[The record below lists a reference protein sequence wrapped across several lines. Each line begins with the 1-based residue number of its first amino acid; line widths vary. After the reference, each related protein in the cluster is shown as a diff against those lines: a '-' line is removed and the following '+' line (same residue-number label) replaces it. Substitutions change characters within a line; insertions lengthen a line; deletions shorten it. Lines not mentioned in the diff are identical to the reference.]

1 MALGAQ
7 PPTVTEA
14 ERLARVALNALA
26 EPGDPRFPRLVGE
39 LGAQGLYER
48 LAADVDLDGLRSQ
61 TSERLV
67 GLDPAVVLEQ
77 AGRLGIRFVV
87 PGDPEW
93 PPPLSDLDRVEPL
106 NQMSGAPLGLWVRGP
121 VPLTDV
127 LGDSVAIVGSRS
139 ATTYGTQVAAD
150 LAAHLAGAGTTV
162 VSGAAYGID
171 QAAHRGA
178 LAAGGTTVAVL
189 ACGVDRAYP
198 SGHKALLDYL
208 CETGAVVSDLR
219 PGCAPSRHRF
229 LARNRLIAAM
239 TQGTVV
245 VEAAVRSGALNTAS
259 WAQRMNRSVMG
270 VPGPVTSAPS
280 EGVHE
285 LVRSGAATLVTRGEH
300 VRELLAPMG
309 EHTWVPPRAEDS
321 PFDLLDELDRRVLE
335 AVPVRAAATVSS
347 LARTAGLSS
356 DSTFSALRRLAAE
369 GWVRADG
376 RRWERAPTSPG
387 S

>member
-1 MALGAQ
+1 MTSTTAVSEG
-7 PPTVTEA
+7 

-26 EPGDPRFPRLVGE
+26 EPGDPRFARLVGRLGPEE
-39 LGAQGLYER
+39 LYTR
-48 LAADVDLDGLRSQ
+48 LAADLDLDGVGSQ
-61 TSERLV
+61 AAARLA
-67 GLDPAVVLEQ
+67 GLDPALVLEQ
-77 AGRLGIRFVV
+77 ADRLGIRFVV

-93 PPPLSDLDRVEPL
+93 PERLADLDRIEPL
-106 NQMSGAPLGLWVRGP
+106 NRMAGSPLGLWVRGP
-121 VPLTDV
+121 AALAEV
-127 LGDSVAIVGSRS
+127 LRDSVAVVGSRS

-150 LAAHLAGAGTTV
+150 LSAHLSGHGTTI

-178 LAAGGTTVAVL
+178 LGARGPTVAVL

-198 SGHKALLDYL
+198 PGHKALLDHL
-208 CETGAVVSDLR
+208 AAHGAVVSDLR

-239 TQGTVV
+239 TRGTVV

-259 WAQRMNRSVMG
+259 WAMRMQRAVMG

-285 LVRSGAATLVTRGEH
+285 LLRGGGAVLVTRGEH
-300 VRELLAPMG
+300 VRELLAPVG
-309 EHTWVPPRAEDS
+309 EATWVSPRAEDS

-335 AVPVRAAATVSS
+335 AVPLRAGAGTASV
-347 LARTAGLSS
+347 ARTVGLSPAV
-356 DSTFSALRRLAAE
+356 TLAALRRLQVE
-369 GWVRADG
+369 GWVRAEG
-376 RRWERAPTSPG
+376 RRWERG
-387 S
+387 RDIMVR

>member
-1 MALGAQ
+1 MTPGAPARTEQ
-7 PPTVTEA
+7 EA

-26 EPGDPRFPRLVGE
+26 EPGDPRFPRLVAQM
-39 LGAQGLYER
+39 GARRLYER
-48 LAADVDLDGLRSQ
+48 LAAKLDLDGLSSQ

-77 AGRLGIRFVV
+77 AERLRIRFVV

-93 PPPLSDLDRVEPL
+93 PAPLDDLDHVEPL
-106 NQMSGAPLGLWVRGP
+106 NQMAGAPLGLWVRGP
-121 VPLTDV
+121 ASLAEV
-127 LGDSVAIVGSRS
+127 LRDSVAIVGSRS
-139 ATTYGTQVAAD
+139 ATTYGTKVAAD
-150 LAAHLAGAGTTV
+150 LAAHLSAEGTTV

-178 LAAGGTTVAVL
+178 LGAGGTTIAVL

-198 SGHKALLDYL
+198 SGHKALLDHL
-208 CETGAVVSDLR
+208 AETGAVVSDLR

-245 VEAAVRSGALNTAS
+245 VEAAVRSGALNTSS
-259 WAQRMNRSVMG
+259 WAQRLNRTVMA

-285 LVRSGAATLVTRGEH
+285 LVRTGGAALVTRGEH

-309 EHTWVPPRAEDS
+309 EHAWVPPRAADT
-321 PFDLLDELDRRVLE
+321 PFDLLDDLDRRVLE
-335 AVPVRAAATVSS
+335 AVPVRVAATLSS

-356 DSTFSALRRLAAE
+356 ESTLSALRRLAAE

-376 RRWERAPTSPG
+376 RRWERARAPTP
-387 S
+387 